1 MTKQLSI
8 QSPLTSRAA
17 VLQSLAKGES
27 YGLEILDKLEKRS
40 GKRVRFYQGSIY
52 PILRSLEDEGLL
64 ASRAVKAEDA
74 TKTERKEGK
83 GGRPRVY
90 YRLTKA
96 GRRAALKNRL
106 IVLSFYKS
114 KSKSN
119 GKTNGKKS

>member
-1 MTKQLSI
+1 MSKQLLI

-17 VLQSLAKGES
+17 VLQSLARRES
-27 YGLEILDKLEKRS
+27 YGLEILENLERRS

-64 ASRAVKAEDA
+64 ASRVIEAEDA
-74 TKTERKEGK
+74 SKTERKDGK

-90 YRLTKA
+90 YRLTNA

-106 IVLSFYKS
+106 IVLSFYKA
-114 KSKSN
+114 KRK
-119 GKTNGKKS
+119 